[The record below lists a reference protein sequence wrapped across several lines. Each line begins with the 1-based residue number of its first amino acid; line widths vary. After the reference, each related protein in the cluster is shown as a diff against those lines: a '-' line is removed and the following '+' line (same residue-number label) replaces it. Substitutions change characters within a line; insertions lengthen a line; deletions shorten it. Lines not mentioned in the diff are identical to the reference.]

1 MSAAGTMPFC
11 SLLPYIVS
19 TLFITLHIVNSK
31 DLNEQII
38 QMSYQK
44 CVVDCVCSAKKEK
57 RR

>member
-1 MSAAGTMPFC
+1 MVNIYKEIHSLMSAAGTMPFC

-38 QMSYQK
+38 QMSSPK
-44 CVVDCVCSAKKEK
+44 VCG
-57 RR
+57 